1 MRQTIAFQATA
12 FDCQAVQVE
21 ADPDEQNPD
30 PDAVPVAVL
39 VFQSG
44 QNVVL
49 TVPLSSSDAENMMNA
64 FTEAEPHRGQIPE
77 GMEWQPQPSGLP
89 EGLFWMLSPAVVGIA
104 VTPPQVT
111 PDGVVPHWTLAF
123 DDPEG
128 SQVQVAVSDAM
139 CVQVVRSLA
148 QAAHG
153 ELAAPEQNGGG
164 AEEA

>member
-21 ADPDEQNPD
+21 NDPDDPNTD
-30 PDAVPVAVL
+30 PDAIPVAVL

-49 TVPLSSSDAENMMNA
+49 TVPLSQSDAQNMMNA
-64 FTEAEPHRGQIPE
+64 FTEAEPHRGQMPE
-77 GMEWQPQPSGLP
+77 GMQWEPQPSGLP

-104 VTPPQVT
+104 VTPPQNT

-139 CVQVVRSLA
+139 CVQVVRNLA

-153 ELAAPEQNGGG
+153 ELGGDAETNGSG
-164 AEEA
+164 E

>member
-12 FDCQAVQVE
+12 FDCQVVQVD
-21 ADPDEQNPD
+21 ADPGDDND

-49 TVPLSSSDAENMMNA
+49 TVPVSASDAENMMNA

-77 GMEWQPQPSGLP
+77 GMEWEPQPSGLP

-111 PDGVVPHWTLAF
+111 PDGIVPHWTLAF

-139 CVQVVRSLA
+139 CVQVVRNLA
-148 QAAHG
+148 LAAHG
-153 ELAAPEQNGGG
+153 ELQAPEPGGD
-164 AEEA
+164 APEA